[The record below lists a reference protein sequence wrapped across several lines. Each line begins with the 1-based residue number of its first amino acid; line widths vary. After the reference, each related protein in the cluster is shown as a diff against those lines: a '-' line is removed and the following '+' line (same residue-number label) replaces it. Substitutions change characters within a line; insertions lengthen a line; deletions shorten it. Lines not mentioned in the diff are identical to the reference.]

1 VSRLFALRFT
11 NVTIVP
17 SRSHPTEPQCSY
29 DPVEGLPLAPD
40 ADPFERIKEL
50 EEQVGALLY
59 NGPYPI
65 VLTSSLAT
73 LTRKL
78 KSRRGSISPSRSR
91 SPNHLRPPSS
101 HYINQSP
108 SSVTVTLSP
117 ELEPSGI
124 ATPNQWSET
133 PNAVPSSKSPH
144 TGSPGLVSSQPGR
157 NSDALSGLIYS
168 GWNPDLPEPA
178 VLDH

>member
-1 VSRLFALRFT
+1 MSRLFALRFI
-11 NVTIVP
+11 NLTIIP
-17 SRSHPTEPQCSY
+17 PRSHPTEPQCSY

-40 ADPFERIKEL
+40 ADPFEKIREL
-50 EEQVGALLY
+50 EEQVGTLLY
-59 NGPYPI
+59 NRPCSI
-65 VLTSSLAT
+65 DLMSSLAT

-91 SPNHLRPPSS
+91 SPNHLLPPSN
-101 HYINQSP
+101 HHINYSP
-108 SSVTVTLSP
+108 SSVSVTLSP

-144 TGSPGLVSSQPGR
+144 MGNVGLVSSQPGR
-157 NSDALSGLIYS
+157 NTDSLSGLIYS
-168 GWNPDLPEPA
+168 GWNPDLPEPP